1 MVIIIEMETVALFER
16 KISLTSRDINLV
28 TGSSVNEIIIE
39 KLRKNIEGKCSE
51 HGFVLPN
58 TLKILSRSMGYYEA
72 GNFTG
77 DTIYYC
83 KAEAKVVNSVEDLE
97 VIAKVIRK
105 NKMGLY
111 AEYKDALRIIVP
123 RDLHL
128 GNDEFES
135 VEIGDEIRV
144 NLKKSKYQVN
154 DLFILVSALFL
165 GKFIN
170 SDGVTESKSIE

>member
-1 MVIIIEMETVALFER
+1 METTALFER
-16 KISLTSRDINLV
+16 KVSLTPRDTNLV
-28 TGSSVNEIIIE
+28 TTSSINEILLDKI
-39 KLRKNIEGKCSE
+39 RKNIEGKCSE
-51 HGFVLPN
+51 HGFVVPG
-58 TLKILSRSMGYYEA
+58 TLHILSRSMGYYEA

-83 KAEAKVVNSVEDLE
+83 KAEAKVINSVEDLE
-97 VIAKVIRK
+97 VVAKIIRK

-111 AEYKDALRIIVP
+111 VEYKDALRIIVP

-144 NLKKSKYQVN
+144 SLKKSKYQVN
-154 DLFILVSALFL
+154 DMFILASGLFL
-165 GKFIN
+165 GKYKETLG
-170 SDGVTESKSIE
+170 GVPETKLDQ

>member
-1 MVIIIEMETVALFER
+1 METSALFER
-16 KISLTSRDINLV
+16 KISLTPKDTNLV
-28 TGSSVNEIIIE
+28 TSSSINEIIVE

-51 HGFVLPN
+51 HGFVVPE

-97 VIAKVIRK
+97 VVAKVIRK

-128 GNDEFES
+128 GNDDFEA
-135 VEIGDEIRV
+135 VEIGDLIRV
-144 NLKKSKYQVN
+144 SLKKSKYQVN
-154 DLFILVSALFL
+154 DMFILVSALFL
-165 GKFIN
+165 GKFGSN
-170 SDGVTESKSIE
+170 EGVPETKSSD

>member
-1 MVIIIEMETVALFER
+1 METTALFER
-16 KISLTSRDINLV
+16 KISLTPKDTNLI
-28 TGSSVNEIIIE
+28 TTSSINEIIVE
-39 KLRKNIEGKCSE
+39 KLSKNIEGKCSE
-51 HGFVLPN
+51 HGFVVPDS
-58 TLKILSRSMGYYEA
+58 LKILSRSMGYYEA

-83 KAEAKVVNSVEDLE
+83 KAEAKVINSVEDLE
-97 VIAKVIRK
+97 VVAKVIRK

-111 AEYKDALRIIVP
+111 AEYKNALRIIVP

-144 NLKKSKYQVN
+144 SLKKSKYQVN
-154 DLFILVSALFL
+154 DMFILVSALFL
-165 GKFIN
+165 GRLN
-170 SDGVTESKSIE
+170 DVSGGVPESKSND